1 MSTKTEL
8 EVENKSLRRELGS
21 LVHSSQIGTGAAAT
35 ARAQSA
41 MNASIEVGIVG
52 RAETMEGNNV
62 KRDVQQAAVLD
73 SGQSLTVSHSPVTGP
88 AQPAVEVGTVES
100 EDVESEVED
109 EDE

>member
-41 MNASIEVGIVG
+41 MNASIEVGIVS
-52 RAETMEGNNV
+52 RAETMAGNNE
-62 KRDVQQAAVLD
+62 KRDEQQAAVLD
-73 SGQSLTVSHSPVTGP
+73 SGQSLTVSHSPVTDP
-88 AQPAVEVGTVES
+88 TRPAVEVEAVE
-100 EDVESEVED
+100 DVED